1 MKKIGFIG
9 LGVMGLPM
17 AQQLSKHFE
26 HITVF
31 DVAPSDEARQS
42 SLLRHVQNPGAVGQA
57 SDVVFLCLPGAYASL
72 AVLEGLE
79 GLLSVARPGL
89 TVVELSTLDP
99 EVIRDIGNRYAA
111 CGAAFCDA
119 PVFGA
124 PVHAREGKLAVV
136 VSGED
141 AHYEAVRAMI
151 ASFARRVTHAGAL
164 GSASLIKVM
173 QNSLGLVQ
181 IVAIAEAFA
190 VFEAAGGDPHKFHEA
205 VVGCGGMAD
214 SPLFAKVG
222 IDFADHQARF
232 GALLRIAAKDIAL
245 GDKLAKRSGA
255 PATMIAHAAAQ
266 YAAAL
271 DEGLGDADQLAFAA
285 AMRHQPKPAA

>member
-17 AQQLSKHFE
+17 AQQLAKHFGQV
-26 HITVF
+26 TVF
-31 DVAPSDEARQS
+31 DVAPSDEARQAPI
-42 SLLRHVQNPGAVGQA
+42 LRHVQNPGAVGQA
-57 SDVVFLCLPGAYASL
+57 SDVVFLCLPGAHASL
-72 AVLEGLE
+72 AVLDGQE
-79 GLLSVARPGL
+79 GLLRVARPGL
-89 TVVELSTLDP
+89 SVVELSTLDP
-99 EVIRDIGNRYAA
+99 EVIRDIGSRYAA
-111 CGAAFCDA
+111 CGTAFCDA

-136 VSGED
+136 VSGEE
-141 AHYEAVRAMI
+141 AHYDTVRDVI
-151 ASFARRVTHAGAL
+151 ASFARRVTYAGAL

-245 GDKLAKRSGA
+245 GNKIAQRSGA
-255 PATMIAHAAAQ
+255 PAELIAHAAAQ
-266 YAAAL
+266 YEAAL
-271 DEGLGDADQLAFAA
+271 NAGLGDADQLAFAA
-285 AMRHQPKPAA
+285 AMCYQQGPAG

>member
-1 MKKIGFIG
+1 MTKIGFIG

-17 AQQLSKHFE
+17 AQQLAKHFG
-26 HITVF
+26 HVTAF
-31 DVAPSDEARQS
+31 DVSPSEEARRAP
-42 SLLRHVQNPGAVGQA
+42 LLRHVGNPAEVGRA

-72 AVLEGLE
+72 AVVDGPQ

-99 EVIRDIGNRYAA
+99 EVIRGIGSRYAA
-111 CGAAFCDA
+111 CDTAFCDA

-136 VSGED
+136 VSGRE
-141 AHYEAVRAMI
+141 AHYEAVRAVI
-151 ASFARRVTHAGAL
+151 ETFARRVTYAGPL
-164 GSASLIKVM
+164 GAASLIKLM

-181 IVAIAEAFA
+181 IAAIAEAFA
-190 VFEAAGGDPHKFHEA
+190 VLEAAGGDPHKFYEA

-222 IDFADHQARF
+222 IDFADHEARF
-232 GALLRIAAKDIAL
+232 GALLRIAAKDIGL
-245 GDKLAKRSGA
+245 GNQLAQRAGA
-255 PATMIAHAAAQ
+255 TAPLIAHAASL
-266 YAAAL
+266 YEAAVR
-271 DEGLGDADQLAFAA
+271 DGYGDADQLSFSPEIRRKA
-285 AMRHQPKPAA
+285 RPSG

>member
-1 MKKIGFIG
+1 MTGIGFIG

-17 AQQLSKHFE
+17 AQQLARHFGQ
-26 HITVF
+26 VAAF
-31 DVAPSDEARQS
+31 DVSPSDEARQTP
-42 SLLRHVQNPGAVGQA
+42 SLRLVQNPALVGQA

-72 AVLEGLE
+72 AVLNGPQ

-89 TVVELSTLDP
+89 SVVELSTLDP
-99 EVIRDIGNRYAA
+99 QVIREIGSRYAA
-111 CGAAFCDA
+111 CDTAFCDA

-124 PVHAREGKLAVV
+124 PVHAREGKQAVV
-136 VSGED
+136 VSGEE
-141 AHYEAVRAMI
+141 AHYEAVRAVI
-151 ASFARRVTHAGAL
+151 ETFARRVTYVGAL
-164 GSASLIKVM
+164 GTASLIKVM

-190 VFEAAGGDPHKFHEA
+190 VFEAAGGDPHKFYEA

-245 GDKLAKRSGA
+245 GDHLAQRSGA
-255 PATMIAHAAAQ
+255 PAQLIAHAAAL
-266 YAAAL
+266 YETAL
-271 DEGLGDADQLAFAA
+271 KEGFGDADQLAFSPANRRAA
-285 AMRHQPKPAA
+285 GQAG

>member
-1 MKKIGFIG
+1 MTRIGFIG

-17 AQQLSKHFE
+17 ARQLAKHFGQV
-26 HITVF
+26 TAF
-31 DVAPSDEARQS
+31 DLAPSDQARQAP
-42 SLLRHVQNPGAVGQA
+42 LLRHVQNPAEVGRA
-57 SDVVFLCLPGAYASL
+57 SDVVFLCLPGAHASL
-72 AVLEGLE
+72 AVLDGPQ
-79 GLLSVARPGL
+79 GLLRVARPGL
-89 TVVELSTLDP
+89 SVVELSTLDP
-99 EVIRDIGNRYAA
+99 QLIGEIGGRYAA

-136 VSGED
+136 VSGEA
-141 AHYEAVRAMI
+141 AHYEAVRPVI
-151 ASFARRVTHAGAL
+151 NSFARRVTYAGAL

-190 VFEAAGGDPHKFHEA
+190 VFEAAGGDPHKFHQA

-222 IDFADHQARF
+222 LDFADHEARF

-245 GDKLAKRSGA
+245 GDKLAQRSGA

-271 DEGLGDADQLAFAA
+271 DAGLGDADQLAFAA
-285 AMRHQPKPAA
+285 AMRRKP

>member
-1 MKKIGFIG
+1 MPRIGFIG

-17 AQQLSKHFE
+17 AQQLAQHFGPL
-26 HITVF
+26 VAL
-31 DVAPSDEARQS
+31 DLAPSAEARQTP
-42 SLLRHVQNPGAVGQA
+42 SLRLVHNPALVGQA
-57 SDVVFLCLPGAYASL
+57 SDLVFLCLPGATASL
-72 AVLEGLE
+72 AVVDGPQ

-89 TVVELSTLDP
+89 VVVELSTLDP
-99 EVIRDIGNRYAA
+99 QVMRDIGSRYAA
-111 CGAAFCDA
+111 RGAAFCDA

-136 VSGED
+136 VSGEE
-141 AHYEAVRAMI
+141 AHYEAVRAVI
-151 ASFARRVTHAGAL
+151 TSFARRVTYAGAL
-164 GSASLIKVM
+164 GTASLIKVM

-190 VFEAAGGDPHKFHEA
+190 VFEAAGGAPHKFYEA

-245 GDKLAKRSGA
+245 GHHIARRSGA
-255 PATMIAHAAAQ
+255 QAQLIAHAAML
-266 YAAAL
+266 YETAL
-271 DEGLGDADQLAFAA
+271 EQGFGDADQLAFTPATRRRAA
-285 AMRHQPKPAA
+285 QAG